1 MHIRLTGI
9 AFLLLA
15 SCASEP
21 VAPPA
26 APVAAPVAA
35 QPAAAAATESQPK
48 TVQAAQK
55 AGWKI
60 VNQNGKE
67 MYCREQLMTGS
78 HMRKETICLTAE
90 ELELARTAQ
99 RRGLEQLQRS
109 PPSPP
114 GN

>member
-1 MHIRLTGI
+1 MLS
-9 AFLLLA
+9 A
-15 SCASEP
+15 CASEP
-21 VAPPA
+21 IAPPA
-26 APVAAPVAA
+26 APAVA
-35 QPAAAAATESQPK
+35 QPAAATESQPK
-48 TVQAAQK
+48 TVQLARK

-78 HMRKETICLTAE
+78 HLRKETICLTPE

-99 RRGLEQLQRS
+99 QRSLEQLQRS

>member
-1 MHIRLTGI
+1 MQIRWVGI
-9 AFLLLA
+9 TFLLMA
-15 SCASEP
+15 GCASEP
-21 VAPPA
+21 IAPP
-26 APVAAPVAA
+26 AAPVAA
-35 QPAAAAATESQPK
+35 QPAAAATESAPT
-48 TVQAAQK
+48 TVQAARK

-60 VNQNGKE
+60 VNQDGKE

-78 HMRKETICLTAE
+78 HLRKETICLTPE

-99 RRGLEQLQRS
+99 QRSLDQLQRS

>member
-1 MHIRLTGI
+1 MQIRLIGITFMLMTG
-9 AFLLLA
+9 
-15 SCASEP
+15 CASEP
-21 VAPPA
+21 IAPPA
-26 APVAAPVAA
+26 APVAT
-35 QPAAAAATESQPK
+35 QPAAAATESPPK
-48 TVQAAQK
+48 TVQAARK

-78 HMRKETICLTAE
+78 HLRKETICMTPE
-90 ELELARTAQ
+90 ELEQARTAQ
-99 RRGLEQLQRS
+99 QRSLDQLQRS